1 MVLAFVMIKVGTG
14 AQMNWIRKVK
24 EEVEKLPEVEEAHAI
39 FGRYDVLAKIRAKD
53 WAELTRIVGDK
64 IRSIAGVHTTETFVA
79 YEEE

>member
-14 AQMNWIRKVK
+14 EQMNWIRKVK

-39 FGRYDVLAKIRAKD
+39 FGRYDVLAKVRVKS
-53 WAELTRIVGDK
+53 WADLTRIVGDK
-64 IRSIAGVHTTETFVA
+64 IRSIEGVETTETFVA